1 MQICTTICLKTIV
14 FHILEIDPC
23 QPQDLLSKNAL
34 NAIFFPST
42 SQLTTDVQSDTD
54 QSCSKSSVFSKCNH
68 CRWTNV
74 DISVMDITTASSS
87 LVNSVVCHRH
97 GEQRDNATDRED
109 DSEIFLLIWYSMR
122 TVTSIMWTWSKK
134 KSWQNNGYFVSKKW
148 KLIMGILAGGARRM
162 QRRESGKGDEWS

>member
-1 MQICTTICLKTIV
+1 MQICITIFLKTIV

-68 CRWTNV
+68 YTAMIVAEQMLISRWW
-74 DISVMDITTASSS
+74 ISP
-87 LVNSVVCHRH
+87 LRHRH
-97 GEQRDNATDRED
+97 WSTVLCVIVMESRETTPLIGKMILRFFCWFDLQWEQFIHNVNMVKERKAGKITDILCQKNE
-109 DSEIFLLIWYSMR
+109 
-122 TVTSIMWTWSKK
+122 
-134 KSWQNNGYFVSKKW
+134 SW
-148 KLIMGILAGGARRM
+148 
-162 QRRESGKGDEWS
+162 